1 MTRLDCIMSKIDAW
15 ADENEVANLR
25 ADVEY
30 CIQHLL
36 EHCSNMTDDELVEEG
51 IAMWLEAE

>member
-1 MTRLDCIMSKIDAW
+1 MSKIDAW